1 MPLGGFVIFD
11 DFVQSSNAPGSLGR
25 CWVDFK
31 RAHGVTEKLL
41 AIDWSSSFFRK
52 VTDVKVDCI
61 GEHMRAIGSLCM
73 RMQLNRWQ
81 SSRVDQRETCKTELQ
96 KPVSI
101 TRDQTASCRQ
111 RVSMSG
117 PRCESVPQSWRL
129 SLTLRLAGFVGKK
142 TQRESQR
149 EHRTQYCAQVSCISF
164 GGHGT
169 RYTLL
174 NLALKPQVPFGFQL
188 TA

>member
-1 MPLGGFVIFD
+1 VPLGGFVIFD

-25 CWVDFK
+25 CWVDLK

-41 AIDWSSSFFRK
+41 AIDWSSSFRFRK

-101 TRDQTASCRQ
+101 RPNRELPAARID
-111 RVSMSG
+111 VG
-117 PRCESVPQSWRL
+117 P
-129 SLTLRLAGFVGKK
+129 SL
-142 TQRESQR
+142 
-149 EHRTQYCAQVSCISF
+149 
-164 GGHGT
+164 
-169 RYTLL
+169 
-174 NLALKPQVPFGFQL
+174 
-188 TA
+188 